1 MAKLFCIS
9 DVHGFYNEMCKALD
23 EAGFDPANEN
33 HWLIVCGDV
42 FDRGPSPYE
51 VMRYLKNLPRKILI
65 RGNHMDLLEECCCRG
80 EYYSHDISNGTYA
93 TICELGGAGE
103 GYDFSECCERAMTK
117 TYAFRKSMVNY
128 FETKNYIFVH
138 AWVPLN
144 CDDNLYPYYFY
155 NRKYSKMDNWR
166 EATEMQWQDSRWG
179 NPFVFAEQGLQPD
192 KTIVVG
198 HWHCSEGWAIAE
210 NRDVFGGDAKFDPF
224 YGDGFIAIDA
234 CVAHSGKINC
244 IVLEDEFLESDMN

>member
-9 DVHGFYNEMCKALD
+9 DVHGYYRQMRRALD
-23 EAGFDPANEN
+23 EAGFDPHNES

-51 VMRYLKNLPRKILI
+51 VMKYLKNLPRKVLI

-93 TICELGGAGE
+93 TICKLGGAAE
-103 GYDFSECCERAMTK
+103 GYDFSECCERTMTK

-144 CDDNLYPYYFY
+144 CDDNLSPYYFY

-192 KTIVVG
+192 KIIVVG
-198 HWHCSEGWAIAE
+198 HWHCSEGWAITE
-210 NRDVFGGDAKFDPF
+210 NRDVFGEDAKFDPF

-244 IVLEDEFLESDMN
+244 LVIEDDFLESDMN